1 MFQVLIN
8 AMEKVKQDNT
18 ENNDL
23 AEVKISAN
31 MSISMATKG
40 LLQKVTFE
48 LKPGSEEGKHKLS
61 FGNCKQENQ

>member
-23 AEVKISAN
+23 AEVKINAN

-40 LLQKVTFE
+40 LLEKVTFE
-48 LKPGSEEGKHKLS
+48 LKPGSEEGKH
-61 FGNCKQENQ
+61 